1 MFLSIEYQV
10 KCCKLCIVAA
20 AERKYRASRSSHSS
34 VHFVHGNYELY
45 LTAKGRKKWE
55 KRRIMLVRTTSA
67 RREPRASG
75 IVCCFASRRVSASQ
89 RSHSVDHFSARSD
102 SPPKSETPSD
112 SFRSGRGSSA
122 AAATPNVIFFF
133 SLMFSSLLRP
143 RPRQPWYVYVS
154 SSPSYRYRF
163 ASFLSL
169 SRPLFCLSLTC
180 DVERIY
186 TSGARRWQGRTLIDE
201 LRCRSCL

>member
-34 VHFVHGNYELY
+34 AHFVHGNYELY

-133 SLMFSSLLRP
+133 LLCFRPFFVPAPASHDMCMYLRLLLIATGLLRFSLFLVLSFACL
-143 RPRQPWYVYVS
+143 WLVTSNVYIQAA
-154 SSPSYRYRF
+154 R
-163 ASFLSL
+163 
-169 SRPLFCLSLTC
+169 
-180 DVERIY
+180 DVDK
-186 TSGARRWQGRTLIDE
+186 GE
-201 LRCRSCL
+201 L